1 MMALPFLAVAEPG
14 LYLCIWVYRMPKCL
28 CQQPSVIKASPK
40 LSVPLCGNGDEQRSR
55 AAGDVH
61 GSDIDNR
68 LCEKAG
74 EKA

>member
-1 MMALPFLAVAEPG
+1 MALPFLAVAEPRP
-14 LYLCIWVYRMPKCL
+14 YLSIWVDRMPKCL

-55 AAGDVH
+55 AAGDGH
-61 GSDIDNR
+61 GSDIDHR
-68 LCEKAG
+68 LFEKAG